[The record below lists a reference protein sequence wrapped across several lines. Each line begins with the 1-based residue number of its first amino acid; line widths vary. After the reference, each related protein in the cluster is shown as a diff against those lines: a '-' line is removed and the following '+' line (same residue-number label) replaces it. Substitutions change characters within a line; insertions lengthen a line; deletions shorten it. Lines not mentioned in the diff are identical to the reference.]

1 MQHNCKHNA
10 TTSASFEK
18 SAIRV
23 QLECNSIAI
32 RMQFECN
39 VRKECNSSA
48 IRMQFVCNSSA
59 QILQCNKIKQND
71 CKQSANKSANMARY
85 ILALGEVT
93 KERNTCT
100 RYLKNSAINNGAG
113 GIDQRVQHE
122 CTNSANKSAHIVQY
136 ILALGEFT
144 RERNTCARTL
154 TNCAI
159 NNGAW
164 AIDQRVQH

>member
-48 IRMQFVCNSSA
+48 IRLQFVCNSSA
-59 QILQCNKIKQND
+59 QILQCNKIKKND
-71 CKQSANKSANMARY
+71 CKHNANKSANIAQY

-93 KERNTCT
+93 KERNTCART
-100 RYLKNSAINNGAG
+100 FTNSAINNGAG
-113 GIDQRVQHE
+113 ELTKECNTSANIVHFDCNSIAIRMQVECNKECNSNAIRVQ
-122 CTNSANKSAHIVQY
+122 
-136 ILALGEFT
+136 
-144 RERNTCARTL
+144 
-154 TNCAI
+154 
-159 NNGAW
+159 
-164 AIDQRVQH
+164 